1 MIDSRDF
8 SWSVVFIWIALSII
22 GLVAIYSA
30 TQGPVS
36 QFLPSYIQDNFFRQL
51 LWVGISIVVLIA
63 VQFTSPRT
71 FQGVSYLFYF
81 VCILL
86 MIITVFF
93 GVEVSGSRSWL
104 RIGPINLQ
112 VGEITKVATIL
123 AVANYLT
130 SRRNISVENF
140 KTAFTALGF
149 FIAPVILLLLQ
160 NEAGIAIV
168 FLALLPVMLFWSGLP
183 YGISLLMISPA
194 LIGYFTVINWYW
206 GVVATILITIAIF
219 FLQKRTWLSFS
230 SFVLGIVVII
240 GTEVA
245 LNQVL
250 QPYQRARVEAFVNP
264 TLDPQGAG
272 WNVLQAKTAI
282 GSGGLFGK
290 GFMEGTQTQL
300 RFLPE
305 QWTDFVFCVIGEEFG
320 FVGSALVLLLFIALL
335 LRLLHLAGTHKHP
348 FAQLV
353 IVSITFVYFIHFVI
367 NIGSAIAVFPVIGIP
382 LPFIS
387 YGGAAFLTNT
397 LMLAICL
404 NLDLYKRSFSIYR

>member
-123 AVANYLT
+123 AVARCKP
-130 SRRNISVENF
+130 SSE
-140 KTAFTALGF
+140 
-149 FIAPVILLLLQ
+149 
-160 NEAGIAIV
+160 
-168 FLALLPVMLFWSGLP
+168 
-183 YGISLLMISPA
+183 
-194 LIGYFTVINWYW
+194 
-206 GVVATILITIAIF
+206 VV
-219 FLQKRTWLSFS
+219 
-230 SFVLGIVVII
+230 
-240 GTEVA
+240 
-245 LNQVL
+245 
-250 QPYQRARVEAFVNP
+250 Y
-264 TLDPQGAG
+264 DP
-272 WNVLQAKTAI
+272 
-282 GSGGLFGK
+282 
-290 GFMEGTQTQL
+290 
-300 RFLPE
+300 R
-305 QWTDFVFCVIGEEFG
+305 
-320 FVGSALVLLLFIALL
+320 
-335 LRLLHLAGTHKHP
+335 
-348 FAQLV
+348 
-353 IVSITFVYFIHFVI
+353 
-367 NIGSAIAVFPVIGIP
+367 
-382 LPFIS
+382 
-387 YGGAAFLTNT
+387 
-397 LMLAICL
+397 
-404 NLDLYKRSFSIYR
+404 